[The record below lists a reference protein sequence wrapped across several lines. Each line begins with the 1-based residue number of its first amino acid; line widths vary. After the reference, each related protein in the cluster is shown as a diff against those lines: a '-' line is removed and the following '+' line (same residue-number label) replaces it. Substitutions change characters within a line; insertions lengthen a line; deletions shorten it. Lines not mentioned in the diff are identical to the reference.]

1 MTTMAH
7 ALTDSR
13 TMLRRQLLHL
23 RRYPSLTGLLIGMPV
38 VFLLLFAYVFGGT
51 LGAGIGGDRSAY
63 VNYLTPGMLLFTMAG
78 AAAGTAISV
87 AMDMTEGIVAR
98 FKTMAIGRAAVLGG
112 HVLGTLI
119 QTGIGLVAVLAVALL
134 VGFRPDADIVE
145 WVAAVGLLAMIAL
158 AITWLCVACGLAA
171 KSVETASNIPMP
183 LMLLPFLSS
192 GFAPTD

>member
-1 MTTMAH
+1 
-7 ALTDSR
+7 
-13 TMLRRQLLHL
+13 
-23 RRYPSLTGLLIGMPV
+23 
-38 VFLLLFAYVFGGT
+38 
-51 LGAGIGGDRSAY
+51 
-63 VNYLTPGMLLFTMAG
+63 
-78 AAAGTAISV
+78 
-87 AMDMTEGIVAR
+87 MDMTEGIVAR

-192 GFAPTD
+192 GFAPTDQMPAGVRWFAEHQPFTPFIETLRGLLTGTTIGSDGVVAVAWCVAIAVLSYVWATRLYDRDPSRS